1 MASSAAAGFL
11 GRSNTSNSN
20 MRGLVQFI
28 ADLRNARA
36 RDLEEKRINKE
47 LANIRQKF
55 KDGNLSGY
63 HKKKYV
69 CKLLYIYILG
79 WNVDFGHLE
88 AVNLISASKYS
99 EKQIGYLAMTLFLH
113 EKHELLHLVV
123 NSIRKDLLDH
133 NELFNCLALHAIANV
148 GGREMGEALS
158 AEVHR
163 LLISPTSK
171 AFVKKK
177 AALTL
182 LRLYRKHPDIIQPQ
196 WAERIISL
204 MDDVDLGVALSVTS
218 LVMAVAQ
225 DNLDQYMGAYAKA
238 AARLKRIVVDGEYTA
253 DYLPEDSHVRGM
265 IRDSLQKILNLAM
278 ETNKNVQQNNAQ
290 NAVLFEAI
298 NLIIHLDTE
307 HALMKQISSRLGRF
321 ITSRETNVR
330 YLGLEAMTHLAAR
343 AENIDPIKQ
352 HQDVI
357 LGSLKDRDI
366 SVRRKGLDLLYS
378 MCDSTNSGPIVAE
391 LLHYLQ
397 NADFAIR
404 EEMALKIAIL
414 TEKYAT
420 DIQWYINV
428 SLKLVAIA
436 GDHLSDEVWQRVIQ
450 IVTNNEELQVYAA
463 QNTLQHIKLD
473 HCHETLVKI
482 GAYVLGE
489 FGHLIAEEKG
499 SSPIEQFM
507 ALSSKLPACSS
518 STRAMILSSFIKFV
532 NLFPEIKPQLLHVFE
547 IYSHTL
553 DPELQQRAC
562 EYLTLASLPSDDLLR
577 TVCDEMP
584 AFPERQSAL
593 LSRLHQKHANTSDK
607 RTWVVGG
614 KTANQDTTE
623 LSMAKTP
630 GLRRT
635 FSTNGSMNGNGTV
648 NGTLNGTNGHSKD
661 LAGLDLSAAP
671 MEPKLLKTPN
681 LASAAHLSPGWEP
694 GYYKLLLKGD
704 GVLFEDGQLQVGVR
718 SEYRGQM
725 ACLILYFANKTPT
738 VVSSFTT
745 TLDLDQS
752 EKPNLSWDIKALPDS
767 SIIQGGQSRQITM
780 FEAKKVFTKSPTIR
794 ISYLAGALQALT
806 LKLPLAAHKFMDP
819 ADLTADDFFKRWKQ
833 IGGAPREAQQIIRL
847 ADAKSGAREMTE
859 GFIRKTIQGF
869 RWGILEG
876 VDPNVK
882 NFVGASVLHTSEG
895 GKFGC
900 LMRLEPNYGSQ
911 MVRLTIRATDESV
924 PPVLLKLM
932 EERLAAG
939 APVIPELN
947 EARMENAFWPG
958 CSHTSCL
965 LASKQQYQM
974 QQTTENEVPGGPQS
988 PPSPTSDEE
997 RYEPLPVI
1005 PVRSVRGDGEL
1016 HPEST
1021 ASSSAPVLQT
1031 GGRPQMGS
1039 RRTSAYHQD
1048 LGDWHRESRDLGD
1061 QHDGQ
1066 HNNRHDINHRHKDVH
1081 NYSYPNGIRH
1091 RQKTAGGEAPVAA
1104 ATAAGAVFD
1113 QAAQHGSRTNSG
1125 LAAAPAPPTLPEQHP
1140 YQEQGCCNVIK
1151 DAIGNREKH
1160 HRPPS
1165 PPSPFPPIVA
1175 AADPASHSDH
1185 HHDRH
1190 SEAGPGVPLPLT
1202 PLDDL
1207 LQPHVASPPST
1218 GRRKLFS
1225 SRKALF
1231 APASP
1236 LKMRAPSSWSGHGG
1250 DGNMSVDSSGGGR
1263 GGRASERER
1272 AAEGKKW
1279 WRWKGTEGASSGA
1292 RGNGNEEVKV
1302 LGSVPLS
1309 AWKDAH
1315 GEAARDAMELSLTQ
1329 KAELSRKMRSLPY
1342 IMFAVIILITV
1353 VTIIGGYGSIVG
1365 EMNRHTSHGSTGSP
1379 SATHGDQIVD
1389 SSSSSS
1395 VTSVPSSSS
1404 TGTKQSSKSETDD
1417 AKASTELLTFVGTT
1431 SLPGDPQ
1438 HTYCTPTPP
1447 RVDPTTGSPAG
1458 SHSIGTQVISDKPTP
1473 PTAITMN
1480 TVTSTQAPSMARSPS
1495 RPTKGYDGPQLA
1507 AIAELVAGRARS
1519 ALKIS
1524 ILHST
1529 VTVTETLVAS
1539 SLDGTSTSAETK
1551 TASCSGSDL
1560 MPNTTTSWAAPSETA
1575 PAIRY
1580 CPFTGRP
1587 NIYTL
1592 CAPNR
1597 ASGSHAAS
1605 ETSSSA
1611 SGMMAANPF
1620 GRLKGLWN
1628 FPRAGQSASP
1638 WSIGAV
1644 AASAW
1649 NSVLALGG
1657 DVGRVGTTNPRR
1669 DRGRVV
1675 AAGAETDEA
1684 YREGIGG
1691 EAGNCNCTDTAE
1703 IADLRSRLDFALE
1716 IVRSQQQLLDSQHAM
1731 IAQHKESLEGSMKLL
1746 RGLRRERDREG
1757 RLFT

>member
-218 LVMAVAQ
+218 LVMTVAQ

-253 DYLPEDSHVRGM
+253 DYLHVREM

-307 HALMKQISSRLGRF
+307 HDLMKQISSRLGRF

-518 STRAMILSSFIKFV
+518 STRGMILSSFIKFV

-547 IYSHTL
+547 VYSHTL

-635 FSTNGSMNGNGTV
+635 FSTNGSVNGNGTA
-648 NGTLNGTNGHSKD
+648 NGTSNGTNGHSKD
-661 LAGLDLSAAP
+661 LAGLDMSAAP

-780 FEAKKVFTKSPTIR
+780 FEAKRVFTKSPTIR

-847 ADAKSGAREMTE
+847 ADVKSGAREMTE
-859 GFIRKTIQGF
+859 DFIRKTIQGF

-876 VDPNVK
+876 VDPNAK

-939 APVIPELN
+939 APVIPELKEGPSRDDISQTFSN
-947 EARMENAFWPG
+947 IMP
-958 CSHTSCL
+958 
-965 LASKQQYQM
+965 YQM
-974 QQTTENEVPGGPQS
+974 QQPTENKVPGGGPQ

-997 RYEPLPVI
+997 EEYEPLPVI
-1005 PVRSVRGDGEL
+1005 PVRGDGES
-1016 HPEST
+1016 HEEST
-1021 ASSSAPVLQT
+1021 PSSSAPVPQR
-1031 GGRPQMGS
+1031 GGRQRMGS

-1048 LGDWHRESRDLGD
+1048 LGDWHREPRDVRD
-1061 QHDGQ
+1061 QHDRQ
-1066 HNNRHDINHRHKDVH
+1066 HNNHRDINHRHKDVH
-1081 NYSYPNGIRH
+1081 NYSYPNGTRH
-1091 RQKTAGGEAPVAA
+1091 KQKTVGREIPVAA
-1104 ATAAGAVFD
+1104 ATAAGPVFG
-1113 QAAQHGSRTNSG
+1113 QAAQHDSRTNNG
-1125 LAAAPAPPTLPEQHP
+1125 LAAASAPPPLPEQHKK
-1140 YQEQGCCNVIK
+1140 QEHGCCNAIK
-1151 DAIGNREKH
+1151 DAIGNREEH
-1160 HRPPS
+1160 HRPSS
-1165 PPSPFPPIVA
+1165 PPFSLLAA
-1175 AADPASHSDH
+1175 AADSPSHPDH
-1185 HHDRH
+1185 HHDRYL
-1190 SEAGPGVPLPLT
+1190 EAGPAVPLPLT
-1202 PLDDL
+1202 SVDDL

-1225 SRKALF
+1225 SRKVLF
-1231 APASP
+1231 APATP
-1236 LKMRAPSSWSGHGG
+1236 ANTRAPSSWSGHGG
-1250 DGNMSVDSSGGGR
+1250 DGNVSADSSGGGR
-1263 GGRASERER
+1263 GGGRDPEREM
-1272 AAEGKKW
+1272 AAERKKW
-1279 WRWKGTEGASSGA
+1279 WRWKGTEGASSCA
-1292 RGNGNEEVKV
+1292 HGNGNEKVKA
-1302 LGSVPLS
+1302 LSSVPLS
-1309 AWKDAH
+1309 VWHDADA
-1315 GEAARDAMELSLTQ
+1315 EAARNEMELSPTQ
-1329 KAELSRKMRSLPY
+1329 KAEISRKMRSLSY
-1342 IMFAVIILITV
+1342 IMFAVIILMPLI
-1353 VTIIGGYGSIVG
+1353 TIIGSYGSIVG
-1365 EMNRHTSHGSTGSP
+1365 EMNRHASHGSTETP
-1379 SATHGDQIVD
+1379 SATHGDQTVGGGGC
-1389 SSSSSS
+1389 
-1395 VTSVPSSSS
+1395 VTSVSFSSS
-1404 TGTKQSSKSETDD
+1404 
-1417 AKASTELLTFVGTT
+1417 A
-1431 SLPGDPQ
+1431 
-1438 HTYCTPTPP
+1438 
-1447 RVDPTTGSPAG
+1447 
-1458 SHSIGTQVISDKPTP
+1458 
-1473 PTAITMN
+1473 
-1480 TVTSTQAPSMARSPS
+1480 VTSIQAPSMATSPS
-1495 RPTKGYDGPQLA
+1495 RPTKGYDGSQPA
-1507 AIAELVAGRARS
+1507 ATAELVAGRARS
-1519 ALKIS
+1519 ALKIP
-1524 ILHST
+1524 ILLST
-1529 VTVTETLVAS
+1529 VTVTTTLVAS
-1539 SLDGTSTSAETK
+1539 SLDDTSTSAGTK
-1551 TASCSGSDL
+1551 TASCSGLDCVSSSALVSVSDSQSGTSSSSSHTEL
-1560 MPNTTTSWAAPSETA
+1560 STSRVMPNTTTSRTAPSETT
-1575 PAIRY
+1575 PGIRY
-1580 CPFTGRP
+1580 CSFTGRP
-1587 NIYTL
+1587 DIYTL
-1592 CAPNR
+1592 CAPDQTSSLN
-1597 ASGSHAAS
+1597 AAS
-1605 ETSSSA
+1605 DTSSSA

-1620 GRLKGLWN
+1620 GKLKGLWG
-1628 FPRAGQSASP
+1628 FQRAAHPANS
-1638 WSIGAV
+1638 WSIRAT
-1644 AASAW
+1644 AASLW

-1657 DVGRVGTTNPRR
+1657 DVGRVGTTNLRWG
-1669 DRGRVV
+1669 RGRVV
-1675 AAGAETDEA
+1675 AAVTETEEA
-1684 YREGIGG
+1684 YREGMGS
-1691 EAGNCNCTDTAE
+1691 EAGNCNCTNIAE
-1703 IADLRSRLDFALE
+1703 IADLRNRLDFALD

-1731 IAQHKESLEGSMKLL
+1731 IAQHKEGLERAMKLL
-1746 RGLRRERDREG
+1746 RELRREGGHEG